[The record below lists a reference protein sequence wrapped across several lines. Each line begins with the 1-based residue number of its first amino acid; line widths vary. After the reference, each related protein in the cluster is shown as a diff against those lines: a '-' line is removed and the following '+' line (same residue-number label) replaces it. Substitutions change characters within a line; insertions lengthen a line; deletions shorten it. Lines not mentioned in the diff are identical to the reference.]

1 MGSKVES
8 SSRLDPQRKR
18 YKFSSAIK
26 PLGSAVLLLFA
37 SATAFSQAA
46 KEYSQQA
53 TELARSYRFPEAIFL
68 LKAGLRQH
76 PENLELARQLGV
88 LLVRTGNATEGER
101 LLREALARQPHQLE
115 LLDALAEAELRQ
127 GHPGAAVS
135 LLEDVLWHRPED
147 AQVQY
152 RLAHALFLGG
162 EFHRALEPARR
173 SVELNPRDSALRRF
187 YSLLLDIHGTREE
200 SYQQLRVAHQ
210 LDPQN
215 DSILF
220 QLGEKE
226 RLAGRVQEALELV
239 RNANQ
244 LDPENPLYHSTL
256 SQLHEELGQKDFA
269 VREGEKARELTEAF
283 EGYTQALDL
292 ATNGERRAAAD
303 LLEPLVQKH
312 PAFVTGALFLAGLY
326 SRMGREQQA
335 LDLYLTVVNR
345 CPSQT
350 AARQEA
356 AWILAQRDLHE
367 QALKTLGRPSQE
379 DSGRSLFEAYS
390 REKAMDYAGA
400 LQALQRV
407 QSENPLDPDILLW
420 IAHCLRAAGQ
430 DQQALEILGR
440 ADKLRPGNAAIQEQ
454 ARQRLGRQRKT
465 ASQLFQA
472 RQWKAALREVTAL
485 AEAAEDKGGDETT
498 RFQIA
503 YCHQQLG
510 NLQEAL
516 RHYRA
521 GLQADPQASWA
532 RQNLAVILYQLGLYQ
547 EAANEWERV
556 PAKLRSPETWQQLGF
571 CYAYLGRSEAAETS
585 LQTALNSGLA
595 TPPLL
600 YHLGVT
606 RLRRLH
612 SEDAWRLIRRSAAAN
627 YLPAKNLLKQQAGL
641 SR

>member
-1 MGSKVES
+1 
-8 SSRLDPQRKR
+8 
-18 YKFSSAIK
+18 
-26 PLGSAVLLLFA
+26 
-37 SATAFSQAA
+37 
-46 KEYSQQA
+46 
-53 TELARSYRFPEAIFL
+53 
-68 LKAGLRQH
+68 
-76 PENLELARQLGV
+76 
-88 LLVRTGNATEGER
+88 
-101 LLREALARQPHQLE
+101 LARQPHQLE
-115 LLDALAEAELRQ
+115 LLDALAEAEVRQ
-127 GHPGAAVS
+127 GRASAAVS

-152 RLAHALFLGG
+152 RLAYALFLGS

-173 SVELNPRDSALRRF
+173 SVELNPRDSTLRRF
-187 YSLLLDIHGTREE
+187 YSLLLDIQGTRGE
-200 SYQQLRVAHQ
+200 SYQQLKAAQQ

-226 RLAGRVQEALELV
+226 RQAGRVQEALELV
-239 RNANQ
+239 RNASQ

-256 SQLHEELGQKDFA
+256 SQLHEKLGQKDFA
-269 VREGEKARELTEAF
+269 AQEGVKARELTEAF

-303 LLEPLVQKH
+303 VLEPLVQKH

-345 CPSQT
+345 YPSQT

-356 AWILAQRDLHE
+356 AWILAQRGQHE
-367 QALKTLGRPSQE
+367 QALKTLGRLPQE

-400 LQALQRV
+400 LEALQRV
-407 QSENPLDPDILLW
+407 QSENPLDPDLLLW
-420 IAHCLRAAGQ
+420 IAHCLRAGGQ
-430 DQQALEILGR
+430 SQQALEILGR

-454 ARQRLGRQRKT
+454 ARQIRLGRQQKT

-472 RQWKAALREVTAL
+472 KQWKAALRELTAL
-485 AEAAEDKGGDETT
+485 AETAEEKGGDTT
-498 RFQIA
+498 IRFQIA

-532 RQNLAVILYQLGLYQ
+532 RQNLAVILYQLGRYQ

-556 PAKLRSPETWQQLGF
+556 PGKLRSPEIWQQLGF
-571 CYAYLGRSEAAETS
+571 CYAYLGRYEAAETS

-606 RLRRLH
+606 RLRRMQ

-627 YLPAKNLLKQQAGL
+627 YQPAKNLLRQQAGL

>member
-1 MGSKVES
+1 MQHFPTITGM
-8 SSRLDPQRKR
+8 Q
-18 YKFSSAIK
+18 
-26 PLGSAVLLLFA
+26 PLLWVFLLLSCTGEIA
-37 SATAFSQAA
+37 LSQTV
-46 KEYSQQA
+46 KEYQQQA
-53 TELARSYRFPEAIFL
+53 SELARNYRFPEAVEL
-68 LKAGLRQH
+68 LQTGLRQH
-76 PENLELARQLGV
+76 PGNLELVRQLGV

-115 LLDALAEAELRQ
+115 LLDALAEAEVRQ
-127 GHPGAAVS
+127 GRAGAAVS

-173 SVELNPRDSALRRF
+173 SVELNPRDSTLRRF
-187 YSLLLDIHGTREE
+187 YSLLLDIQGKGEE
-200 SYQQLRVAHQ
+200 SYQQLKAAHQ

-226 RLAGRVQEALELV
+226 RQAGRVQEALELV
-239 RNANQ
+239 RNASQ

-256 SQLHEELGQKDFA
+256 SQLHEKLGQKDFA
-269 VREGEKARELTEAF
+269 AQEGEKAGELTEAF
-283 EGYTQALDL
+283 ERYTQALDL

-303 LLEPLVQKH
+303 VLEPLVQKH
-312 PAFVTGALFLAGLY
+312 PAFITGALFLAGLY
-326 SRMGREQQA
+326 SRMGREQQS

-345 CPSQT
+345 YPSQT

-356 AWILAQRDLHE
+356 AWILAQRGQHE
-367 QALKTLGRPSQE
+367 QALKTLGRLPQE

-390 REKAMDYAGA
+390 REQAMDYAGA
-400 LQALQRV
+400 LEALQRV
-407 QSENPLDPDILLW
+407 QSENPLNPDLLLW
-420 IAHCLRAAGQ
+420 IAHCLRAGGQ
-430 DQQALEILGR
+430 HQRALEILGR
-440 ADKLRPGNAAIQEQ
+440 ADKLHPGNAAIQEQ
-454 ARQRLGRQRKT
+454 ARQIRLGRQQKT
-465 ASQLFQA
+465 ISQLFQA
-472 RQWKAALREVTAL
+472 RQWKAALRELTAL
-485 AEAAEDKGGDETT
+485 AETAEEKAGDATI

-532 RQNLAVILYQLGLYQ
+532 RQNLAVILYQLGRYQ

-556 PAKLRSPETWQQLGF
+556 PTKLRSPEIWQQLGF
-571 CYAYLGRSEAAETS
+571 CYAYLGRYEAAETS

-606 RLRRLH
+606 RLRRMQ
-612 SEDAWRLIRRSAAAN
+612 SEGAWRLIRRSAAAN
-627 YLPAKNLLKQQAGL
+627 YLPAKNLLRQQAQL

>member
-1 MGSKVES
+1 MSC
-8 SSRLDPQRKR
+8 
-18 YKFSSAIK
+18 SSAIK
-26 PLGSAVLLLFA
+26 PLGSVVLLLFA
-37 SATAFSQAA
+37 SGTAFSQPA
-46 KEYSQQA
+46 KDYSQQA
-53 TELARSYRFPEAIFL
+53 TELARSYRFAEAVAL
-68 LKAGLRQH
+68 LKTGLSQH
-76 PENLELARQLGV
+76 PESIELTRQLGV

-101 LLREALARQPHQLE
+101 LLREALARQPHHLE

-127 GHPGAAVS
+127 GRPGAAVS

-152 RLAHALFLGG
+152 RLAQALFLKG

-173 SVELNPRDSALRRF
+173 SVELNPRDSTLRRF
-187 YSLLLDIHGTREE
+187 YSLLLDIQGAREE
-200 SYQQLRVAHQ
+200 SHQQLKAAQQ

-215 DSILF
+215 DSLLF

-226 RLAGRVQEALELV
+226 RQAGRVQEALELV
-239 RNANQ
+239 RNASQ
-244 LDPENPLYHSTL
+244 LDPENPLYHYTL
-256 SQLHEELGQKDFA
+256 SQLHEKLGQKDFA
-269 VREGEKARELTEAF
+269 VREGERARELTEAF

-303 LLEPLVQKH
+303 VLEPLVQKH
-312 PAFVTGALFLAGLY
+312 PVFVTGALFLAGLY

-345 CPSQT
+345 YPSQT

-356 AWILAQRDLHE
+356 AWILAQRGQYE
-367 QALKTLGRPSQE
+367 QALKTLGRFSQE
-379 DSGRSLFEAYS
+379 DSGRSLFEAYR

-400 LQALQRV
+400 LEALQRV
-407 QSENPLDPDILLW
+407 QSENPLNPDLLLW
-420 IAHCLRAAGQ
+420 VAHCLRAGGQ
-430 DQQALEILGR
+430 NQQALEVLGR
-440 ADKLRPGNAAIQEQ
+440 ADRLRPGNAAIQEQ
-454 ARQRLGRQRKT
+454 ARQIRLGRQRKT

-472 RQWKAALREVTAL
+472 RQWKAALRELTAL
-485 AEAAEDKGGDETT
+485 AETAEEKGGDAAI

-521 GLQADPQASWA
+521 GLQADSQASWA
-532 RQNLAVILYQLGLYQ
+532 RQNLAVILYQLARYQ

-571 CYAYLGRSEAAETS
+571 CYAYLGRYEAAETS
-585 LQTALNSGLA
+585 LQTALNYGLA

-600 YHLGVT
+600 YHLGVA
-606 RLRRLH
+606 RLRRMQ
-612 SEDAWRLIRRSAAAN
+612 SEGAWRLIRRSAAGN
-627 YLPAKNLLKQQAGL
+627 YQPAKNLLRQQAGL

>member
-1 MGSKVES
+1 MSC
-8 SSRLDPQRKR
+8 
-18 YKFSSAIK
+18 SSAIK
-26 PLGSAVLLLFA
+26 SLGSVVLLLFA
-37 SATAFSQAA
+37 SGTALSQTA
-46 KEYSQQA
+46 KEYQQQA
-53 TELARSYRFPEAIFL
+53 SELARSYRFPEAVEL
-68 LKAGLRQH
+68 LQTGLRQH
-76 PENLELARQLGV
+76 PGNLELASQLGV

-101 LLREALARQPHQLE
+101 LLRNALARQPHHLE

-127 GHPGAAVS
+127 GRPGAAVS
-135 LLEDVLWHRPED
+135 LLKDVSWHRPDD

-152 RLAHALFLGG
+152 RLAHALFLNG
-162 EFHRALEPARR
+162 EFQRALEPAHR
-173 SVELNPRDSALRRF
+173 SVQLNPRDSALRRF
-187 YSLLLDIHGTREE
+187 YSLLLDIQGKREE
-200 SYQQLRVAHQ
+200 SYQQLKAAHQ

-220 QLGEKE
+220 QLGERE
-226 RLAGRVQEALELV
+226 RQAGRVQEAFELL
-239 RNANQ
+239 RKASQ
-244 LDPENPLYHSTL
+244 LDPENPLYHSAL
-256 SQLHEELGQKDFA
+256 SQLHEKLGQKDFA
-269 VREGEKARELTEAF
+269 AREGEKARELTEAF
-283 EGYTQALDL
+283 EGYTKALEL

-303 LLEPLVQKH
+303 VLEPLVQKH
-312 PAFVTGALFLAGLY
+312 PEFVTGTLFLAGLY

-345 CPSQT
+345 YPSQT

-356 AWILAQRDLHE
+356 AWILAQRGQHE
-367 QALKTLGRPSQE
+367 QALKTLGKLPQE

-400 LQALQRV
+400 LEALQRV
-407 QSENPLDPDILLW
+407 QSENPLNPDLLLW
-420 IAHCLRAAGQ
+420 IAHCLRAGGQ
-430 DQQALEILGR
+430 NQQALQVLGK
-440 ADKLRPGNAAIQEQ
+440 ADRLRPGNAAIQEQ
-454 ARQRLGRQRKT
+454 ARQIRLGRQRET

-472 RQWKAALREVTAL
+472 RQWKAALRELTTL
-485 AEAAEDKGGDETT
+485 EKPGDATT

-532 RQNLAVILYQLGLYQ
+532 RQNLAVILYQLGLYL
-547 EAANEWERV
+547 EAVNEWERV
-556 PAKLRSPETWQQLGF
+556 PAKLRSPEIWQQLGF
-571 CYAYLGRSEAAETS
+571 CYAYLGRYEAAESS

-606 RLRRLH
+606 RLRRMQ
-612 SEDAWRLIRRSAAAN
+612 SEEAWRLIRRSAAAN

-641 SR
+641 LR